1 MSNDSHAQN
10 GHHGKHGK
18 KHGHVK
24 KQNGSANQYVEV
36 DDNFPSFVTRIAS
49 FPLVYDGL
57 QTATS
62 YVKSAPYGEFVL
74 DKAGNTLTAVQK
86 YAQPYVDPVHQRL
99 QPTIVKVDE
108 LAVKALNNLEQK
120 FPIVSKPTSVILDTV
135 TKPPLQYYNEVKKT
149 VGANVTEPAT
159 QTATIIANGVNQR
172 ASILVDTYEAVVDR
186 WLPAETTKARVDNH
200 VVRIYDITASLPV
213 RVSTLVST
221 QLDQHN
227 IPHTAE
233 DFKKIRDANSIL
245 RETHHRIEALTIQL
259 NEWVAISKSLATEK
273 IPSSINQKVV
283 EARTTLINGFDS
295 TVTVVTANEKVQYL
309 TQELVTTLDKA
320 AGYVKEHGPT
330 LPEFVQ
336 VRLNPLFTFVT
347 NQYHLVAQELKKP
360 NVLPSVKAKKV
371 IDLTQESVLPLMKRS
386 LDDFTEQIRN
396 YQSHYLAESER
407 VLDGFKTS
415 LKNIGVPVK

>member
-10 GHHGKHGK
+10 GHGRHGK
-18 KHGHVK
+18 KHGHFK
-24 KQNGSANQYVEV
+24 KQNGSSNHYVEV
-36 DDNFPSFVTRIAS
+36 EDSSSPSFVARIS
-49 FPLVYDGL
+49 SIPLLYDGVS
-57 QTATS
+57 TVTS

-120 FPIVSKPTSVILDTV
+120 FPIVSQPTSVILDSV

-149 VGANVTEPAT
+149 VGTNLTEPAT
-159 QTATIIANGVNQR
+159 QTATTIARGVNQR
-172 ASILVDTYEAVVDR
+172 ASVLMDNYEAVVER
-186 WLPAETTKARVDNH
+186 WLPAETSKARDDNQ
-200 VVRIYDITASLPV
+200 VMRLYDITASLPV
-213 RVSTLVST
+213 RVSTLVGA
-221 QLDQHN
+221 QLDHHQ

-233 DFKKIRDANSIL
+233 DFKRLRDASSIL
-245 RETHHRIEALTIQL
+245 RETTLRIESLTVQL
-259 NEWVAISKSLATEK
+259 NEWVAISKGLATET
-273 IPSSINQKVV
+273 IPSTLNQKVV
-283 EARTTLINGFDS
+283 EARVTLINGFDS
-295 TVTVVTANEKVQYL
+295 TVTVVTANEKVQFY
-309 TQELVTTLDKA
+309 TQELVATLDKA
-320 AGYVKEHGPT
+320 ATYVKDHGPT

-347 NQYHLVAQELKKP
+347 NQYQLVAEELKKP
-360 NVLPSVKAKKV
+360 NVLPSDKAKNV
-371 IDLTQESVLPLMKRS
+371 IVLTQQQVLPLMKKS
-386 LDDFTEQIRN
+386 LDDFTEHIRN
-396 YQSHYLAESER
+396 YQTHYLAESER